1 MLSVECVGSRVWG
14 VKFSGMLAPDGREVV
29 GAGAGVD
36 ARLIDLRFYRCF
48 HLPPEQRILRV
59 GTWVLMEGG
68 SGGGWSGSGLGLSL
82 SRKISFN
89 F

>member
-1 MLSVECVGSRVWG
+1 M
-14 VKFSGMLAPDGREVV
+14 

-36 ARLIDLRFYRCF
+36 ARLINLRFYRCF
-48 HLPPEQRILRV
+48 HLPREQHILRV
-59 GTWVLMEGG
+59 GTWVFMKGD